1 MADPATES
9 AALVLCSLYEDRDN
23 KENVEPS
30 LPTSSPSPAL
40 PTPPSSD
47 DRLHVTDS
55 PPPSQPKLPQCL
67 KPPIP
72 PPQCHLP
79 VRFDLDHPSLTPG
92 ANCTHSQLLLSHQ
105 ERNSHPGR
113 PVLHLRGLFSNN
125 KLLPPSGPD
134 PNRHRQLS
142 YHEDGTRREGGDA
155 GNEDSPR
162 GKDV

>member
-1 MADPATES
+1 MVNPATES
-9 AALVLCSLYEDRDN
+9 AALVLCGLYEDRDN
-23 KENVEPS
+23 KENVGPS
-30 LPTSSPSPAL
+30 LPTPSPSPAL

-67 KPPIP
+67 EPSIP
-72 PPQCHLP
+72 PPQCHP
-79 VRFDLDHPSLTPG
+79 AVRFDLDHPSLTPG

-113 PVLHLRGLFSNN
+113 PALHLRGLFSNN

-142 YHEDGTRREGGDA
+142 YHEDGTRREGGA
-155 GNEDSPR
+155 RNEGSPR
-162 GKDV
+162 GKEV